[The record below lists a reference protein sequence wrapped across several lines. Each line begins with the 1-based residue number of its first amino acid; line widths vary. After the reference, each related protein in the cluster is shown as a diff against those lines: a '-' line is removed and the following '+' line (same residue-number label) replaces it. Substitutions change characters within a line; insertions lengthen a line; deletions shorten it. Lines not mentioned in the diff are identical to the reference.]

1 MRIYILLLILPYS
14 IFAQL
19 DLTLP
24 EISEEDVIYI
34 PDRKFLQFVEI
45 KEEPSKAQII
55 TYWTLNA
62 LDIYTT

>member
-34 PDRKFLQFVEI
+34 PDRKFLQFVKI
-45 KEEPSKAQII
+45 KKNHQKHK
-55 TYWTLNA
+55 
-62 LDIYTT
+62 